1 MKLKKWPSGNQLLS
15 VSSKSPRPVDKR
27 RHLLTSSSTPH
38 SDHDGKRQL
47 ALTTPGHMGRPAIFA
62 TQDSGYYNEQHT
74 CDESMSSLKFTVWN
88 MRSSQS
94 ETGEAV
100 WVWTLRNDV
109 AKNTYHSE
117 ECLRP
122 YCSPYTEVNSVS
134 AAVTLLIIASSC
146 PFDASSRWLLGT
158 GLRYSRSAHVF
169 WTLLSLYHIRIV
181 FISTEDDNVRLVPQ
195 APARETHEAN
205 LLLRGLKDRPFEQF
219 YGDAFHILSYLCA
232 AWSGISQEST
242 RSIC

>member
-27 RHLLTSSSTPH
+27 RHLLISSSTPH

-88 MRSSQS
+88 LWSSLS
-94 ETGEAV
+94 LNTEE
-100 WVWTLRNDV
+100 RCC
-109 AKNTYHSE
+109 KNTYHSE

-134 AAVTLLIIASSC
+134 AAVTLLIIASAC
-146 PFDASSRWLLGT
+146 PVDASSRWLLGT

-169 WTLLSLYHIRIV
+169 WTLLSLYHIKIV
-181 FISTEDDNVRLVPQ
+181 FISTEDGNVRLVPQ

-232 AWSGISQEST
+232 AWSGIS
-242 RSIC
+242 

>member
-1 MKLKKWPSGNQLLS
+1 MTIWKSVTLS
-15 VSSKSPRPVDKR
+15 IFKI
-27 RHLLTSSSTPH
+27 STPC
-38 SDHDGKRQL
+38 RQEKT
-47 ALTTPGHMGRPAIFA
+47 LTNFLLDTAQRSWWETAACLDNSRPHGTASYLRDVGLRVPQRA
-62 TQDSGYYNEQHT
+62 TH

-88 MRSSQS
+88 MCSSQS
-94 ETGEAV
+94 ETCEAV

-122 YCSPYTEVNSVS
+122 YCSPYTKVNSVS

-158 GLRYSRSAHVF
+158 GLRYSRCAHMF
-169 WTLLSLYHIRIV
+169 WTLLSLHHIRFV
-181 FISTEDDNVRLVPQ
+181 FISTEDDNIRLVPQ
-195 APARETHEAN
+195 APARETHGAN

>member
-38 SDHDGKRQL
+38 SDHDGKRRL
-47 ALTTPGHMGRPAIFA
+47 ALRTPGHMGRPAIFA

-74 CDESMSSLKFTVWN
+74 CDESMNSLKFTVWN
-88 MRSSQS
+88 MCSSQS
-94 ETGEAV
+94 ETGEAG
-100 WVWTLRNDV
+100 WVWTLRTDIAN
-109 AKNTYHSE
+109 NSYHSE

-146 PFDASSRWLLGT
+146 PFDASSRWSLGT
-158 GLRYSRSAHVF
+158 RLRYSRSTHMF
-169 WTLLSLYHIRIV
+169 WTLLPLHHNTFV
-181 FISTEDDNVRLVPQ
+181 FSSTEDYNERLVPQ
-195 APARETHEAN
+195 APARGTHEAK
-205 LLLRGLKDRPFEQF
+205 LLLRALKDRPLEHF

-232 AWSGISQEST
+232 AWSGISLEST
-242 RSIC
+242 KSIW

>member
-1 MKLKKWPSGNQLLS
+1 M
-15 VSSKSPRPVDKR
+15 R
-27 RHLLTSSSTPH
+27 
-38 SDHDGKRQL
+38 
-47 ALTTPGHMGRPAIFA
+47 
-62 TQDSGYYNEQHT
+62 
-74 CDESMSSLKFTVWN
+74 VWAVW
-88 MRSSQS
+88 SSQS
-94 ETGEAV
+94 ETCEAV

-122 YCSPYTEVNSVS
+122 YCCPYTEVNSVS

-169 WTLLSLYHIRIV
+169 WTLLSLHHIRIV

-219 YGDAFHILSYLCA
+219 YGDAFHISGYLCA
-232 AWSGISQEST
+232 ARSGIS
-242 RSIC
+242 